1 MSSHPCNNLV
11 LLLTFYSAAAKKTL
25 DTIDK
30 QAAYVNS
37 QTSELSKDR
46 DYFKRIYR
54 YTFIFS
60 REPGQKAMP
69 LDTAI
74 IYWNMLFTAPAW
86 EWKTK
91 DTNWLGL
98 WTEYLEK
105 NWTKT
110 VSKDMWNQTAEFAIK
125 TLDDD
130 SLAFYS
136 EDGAWPSVIDD
147 FVDWIKEK
155 RGGEDGNAMETD

>member
-1 MSSHPCNNLV
+1 
-11 LLLTFYSAAAKKTL
+11 
-25 DTIDK
+25 
-30 QAAYVNS
+30 
-37 QTSELSKDR
+37 
-46 DYFKRIYR
+46 
-54 YTFIFS
+54 
-60 REPGQKAMP
+60 MP

-74 IYWNMLFTAPAW
+74 IYWNMLFTAPGW
-86 EWKTK
+86 EWKTEK
-91 DTNWLGL
+91 TDWLGL

-155 RGGEDGNAMETD
+155 RGTDNGDAMETD